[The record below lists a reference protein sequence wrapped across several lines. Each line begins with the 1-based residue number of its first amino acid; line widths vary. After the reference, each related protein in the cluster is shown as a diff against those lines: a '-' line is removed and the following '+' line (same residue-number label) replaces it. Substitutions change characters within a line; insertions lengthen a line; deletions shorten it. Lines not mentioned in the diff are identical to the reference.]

1 MDENGI
7 SSYHRGAVYEHVFE
21 LDKLIKHMVIDSLN
35 ILNIKMGGIDLII
48 NDSGPYIID
57 VNATSNFSKEF
68 VDFLQK
74 NPLDKM
80 GDLIIDEYL
89 KIEEAAG

>member
-7 SSYHRGAVYEHVFE
+7 SSYHRGAVYEKDFK
-21 LDKLIKHMVIDSLN
+21 LDKHIEDLVIDTLD
-35 ILNIKMGGIDLII
+35 ILNIRMGGIDLII
-48 NDSGPYIID
+48 SNRGPNIVD

-74 NPLDKM
+74 KPLNKM
-80 GDLIIDEYL
+80 GDLIINEYF
-89 KIEEAAG
+89 KITKSVS